1 MAARQ
6 MRRILRVAAL
16 PVLGSAGLALGLP
29 VVKAD
34 AVTNPGEAKRQGVL
48 PRNLS
53 IYDDAQ
59 VEYQINPVDTS
70 GYLYQAVSIVRQ
82 NVWTVSDSVQ
92 GAVEKVKQ
100 AYKFA
105 EQKEKDIV
113 EFVKTEEGF
122 YQRAGVITLAGLTGV
137 VLARKG
143 GMLRKIFYS
152 GGLMTATAS
161 LCYPYQ
167 VVRITKAEY
176 EALKTFWSDS
186 VGSGVAE
193 RVKER
198 MSGAIAKKQTEEPV
212 MSNQED
218 TPTPGDDVTETAPS
232 TDAVELQ
239 ADHGMSNPEDKDM
252 YTTRT

>member
-1 MAARQ
+1 MAAKQ

-59 VEYQINPVDTS
+59 VEYRINPVDTS

-113 EFVKTEEGF
+113 EFVKTEEGI

-143 GMLRKIFYS
+143 GMLRKIVYS

-232 TDAVELQ
+232 TDAVESQ